1 MRRAIFADR
10 QQAICQTTRSFTTHA
25 IEALAHGFRDS
36 NGHTLSSDAREL
48 LGQSVCFL
56 AFDVQAHGAAPT
68 LSPMQRKEASQRC
81 AQGATL
87 QELARSYSV
96 GISIIRRNTRAA

>member
-1 MRRAIFADR
+1 
-10 QQAICQTTRSFTTHA
+10 
-25 IEALAHGFRDS
+25 
-36 NGHTLSSDAREL
+36 
-48 LGQSVCFL
+48 
-56 AFDVQAHGAAPT
+56 
-68 LSPMQRKEASQRC
+68 MQRKEASQRC